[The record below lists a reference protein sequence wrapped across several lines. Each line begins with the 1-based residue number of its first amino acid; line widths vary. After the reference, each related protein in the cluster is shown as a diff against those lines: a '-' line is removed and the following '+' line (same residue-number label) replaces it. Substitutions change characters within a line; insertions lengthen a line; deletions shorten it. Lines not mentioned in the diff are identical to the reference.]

1 MQDITSDEIINDR
14 NTKTSQYPPLSGP
27 IRRILPSFFNFS
39 KFHLTPSVVSS
50 TSAASSFL
58 VDLGLFTSICKIFWV
73 VSIVFSGNNTKQKG
87 WSRRNPDEKQSKFRK
102 YNGFNMVGA
111 QGFEPWTHWLRVSC
125 SSQLSYAPITINRLH
140 YNPIIFFCNIFFAP

>member
-39 KFHLTPSVVSS
+39 KFHLTPSVVSP

-58 VDLGLFTSICKIFWV
+58 VDLGLFISICKIFWV
-73 VSIVFSGNNTKQKG
+73 VSIVFFWKQHKTKRVKPPESRRKTKQIQEIQRLQYG
-87 WSRRNPDEKQSKFRK
+87 RRTGIRTLDPLIK
-102 YNGFNMVGA
+102 
-111 QGFEPWTHWLRVSC
+111 
-125 SSQLSYAPITINRLH
+125 SQLL
-140 YNPIIFFCNIFFAP
+140 